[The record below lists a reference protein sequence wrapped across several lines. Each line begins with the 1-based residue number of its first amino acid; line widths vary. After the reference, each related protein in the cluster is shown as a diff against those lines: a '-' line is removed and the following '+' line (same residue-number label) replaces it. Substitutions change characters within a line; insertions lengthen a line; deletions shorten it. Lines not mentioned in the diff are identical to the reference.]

1 MNMKQ
6 VNYILGLCLLTGNF
20 LFAGNP
26 DRTGESGASELLLNP
41 IARSAGINGINSARV
56 KGIYAFSSNIAG
68 LAYGMKTSVGV
79 NYTSYFT
86 GTETNL
92 FSAAL
97 AQEIS
102 EGNVFGICINSL
114 NYGKVTKTTVSN
126 PEGIGTFSPAFVNIG
141 LSYGR
146 LFTEDISGGIQVKMI
161 SESIDNLSA
170 TGIAFDLG
178 LQYKTGKRDNVH
190 FGVAVRNAGTN
201 MSFSGD
207 GFAFQ
212 ATEPGDQGYK
222 YTVANR
228 SARFNMPS
236 LITIAG
242 AYDFY
247 MGAAA
252 ANCYPAH
259 RLTVAGNFIYNSF
272 INNQYGGGLEYS
284 FKEMFTGR
292 VGFLYESKT
301 FDADYMTGKTGLT
314 AGFSYD
320 LPLNKEKENGPTIS
334 IDYAFGLTRVFKN
347 NHTFGLTYNMAA
359 PNKSCKKLPKKDA
372 YDKNAEATSST
383 EPAPKVSDED
393 RDSVILFA
401 SNIKFKTASDT
412 LNKKGESTL
421 NKLYEV
427 LKKYPKANITIEAH
441 TDNEGTP
448 ESNMALSQKRGE
460 TVKNALVEK
469 GIKESKLKVAAFGET
484 KPLAPNDT
492 DEGKA
497 QNRRVEIKIEF

>member
-272 INNQYGGGLEYS
+272 INNHGL
-284 FKEMFTGR
+284 FK
-292 VGFLYESKT
+292 
-301 FDADYMTGKTGLT
+301 
-314 AGFSYD
+314 
-320 LPLNKEKENGPTIS
+320 
-334 IDYAFGLTRVFKN
+334 
-347 NHTFGLTYNMAA
+347 
-359 PNKSCKKLPKKDA
+359 
-372 YDKNAEATSST
+372 
-383 EPAPKVSDED
+383 
-393 RDSVILFA
+393 
-401 SNIKFKTASDT
+401 
-412 LNKKGESTL
+412 
-421 NKLYEV
+421 
-427 LKKYPKANITIEAH
+427 
-441 TDNEGTP
+441 
-448 ESNMALSQKRGE
+448 
-460 TVKNALVEK
+460 
-469 GIKESKLKVAAFGET
+469 
-484 KPLAPNDT
+484 
-492 DEGKA
+492 
-497 QNRRVEIKIEF
+497 